1 MAGSNSCR
9 ASITS
14 RRHLGTITSSRRYAT
29 CTKSTW
35 DSTTQ
40 ANYNSV
46 AKKQTNPNQP
56 TEEISI
62 TTFMNGGFL
71 GSGKEM
77 HVEN

>member
-35 DSTTQ
+35 DSTTM
-40 ANYNSV
+40 ANYNNV
-46 AKKQTNPNQP
+46 ARKQALANQSS
-56 TEEISI
+56 EEISI

>member
-1 MAGSNSCR
+1 M
-9 ASITS
+9 
-14 RRHLGTITSSRRYAT
+14 
-29 CTKSTW
+29 
-35 DSTTQ
+35 
-40 ANYNSV
+40 ANYNSM
-46 AKKQTNPNQP
+46 ARKQTQSNQS

>member
-1 MAGSNSCR
+1 M
-9 ASITS
+9 
-14 RRHLGTITSSRRYAT
+14 
-29 CTKSTW
+29 
-35 DSTTQ
+35 

-46 AKKQTNPNQP
+46 ARKQTLANQS

-71 GSGKEM
+71 GSGKET